1 MKICFVGVFNET
13 GRGKG
18 RLQVH
23 TQCSNGPGA
32 RNEEGHFCLLS
43 FHSNASKPESSTILS
58 IWVTKKKLLLTFQCW
73 TGYILITAVPGD
85 SLHFRLPVRCFTR
98 ITFLHMFLHFLSQ
111 SQLKSGSLGAAC
123 KWKIIERHS
132 HTSLTFK
139 NILISHGLA
148 RKKQKEK
155 QLMLSISYSFLSKI
169 HFYLKE

>member
-1 MKICFVGVFNET
+1 MRLAEV
-13 GRGKG
+13 RGDCKFTHNVVMDQG
-18 RLQVH
+18 LEMRKDI
-23 TQCSNGPGA
+23 SA
-32 RNEEGHFCLLS
+32 SYHFTAMPPNQNPLRFS
-43 FHSNASKPESSTILS
+43 VSG
-58 IWVTKKKLLLTFQCW
+58 WQKKKLLLTFQCW